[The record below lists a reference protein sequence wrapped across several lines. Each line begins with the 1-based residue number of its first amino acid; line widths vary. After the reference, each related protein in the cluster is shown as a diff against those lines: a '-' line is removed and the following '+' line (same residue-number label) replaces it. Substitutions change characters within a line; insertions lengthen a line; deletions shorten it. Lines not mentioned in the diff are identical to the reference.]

1 MSRFSFIQVVAVLFA
16 IVSAPAVAGAQ
27 VFGTFTWQMQPYCN
41 RVTLTLTGTPGGF
54 VAAGTDDLCG
64 APRKAGATG
73 FVAFNPDGTVGL
85 TLAIVAP
92 GGAITTNVSAT
103 VDPVNGQGAWAD
115 SAGSSGAF
123 ALGGSTGGRPV
134 RPTATLP
141 IDIAD
146 NPAGLTDPCFT
157 SPLVQATLCGVSAS
171 HWSHGGLGMPGLQV
185 WKDADGHAHIR
196 GSVVRTG
203 TFFSGSRV
211 FVLPAGL
218 RPRRTLAFT
227 VGMSRASQNLGGHA
241 MVVIHGPNV
250 PGLHG
255 VVGLQFETDAADRA
269 VHFGEIVFSVD
280 R

>member
-1 MSRFSFIQVVAVLFA
+1 MSRSCFVQVVVALLAATSV
-16 IVSAPAVAGAQ
+16 PAVARAQ

-85 TLAIVAP
+85 SLTIVAP
-92 GGAITTNVSAT
+92 GGAIATDVSAT
-103 VDPVNGQGAWAD
+103 VNPANGHGMWAD
-115 SAGSSGAF
+115 SVGNSGAL
-123 ALGGSTGGRPV
+123 ALGGGAVGLPV

-141 IDIAD
+141 IDVAD
-146 NPAGLTDPCFT
+146 NPAGMTDPCAA
-157 SPLVQATLCGVSAS
+157 SPLVELTLCGVSGS
-171 HWSHGGLGMPGLQV
+171 HWSHGGLGLPGLQV
-185 WKDADGHAHIR
+185 WKDTDGRVHVR

-211 FVLPAGL
+211 FVLPAGF
-218 RPRRTLAFT
+218 RPKRTLAFT
-227 VGMSRASQNLGGHA
+227 LGMSRASQNLGGHA
-241 MVVIHGPNV
+241 LVFIYGPNV

-255 VVGLQFETDAADRA
+255 VVGIQFETDAADRA
-269 VHFGEIVFSVD
+269 LHFGEVTFSVD